1 MKKHFTKDDI
11 QMANKHMKRCS
22 TTLTIRGMQI
32 KNHNMRYYYTTIRMA
47 KIKKRERGLPWWHS
61 G

>member
-1 MKKHFTKDDI
+1 MNRYFTKEDI
-11 QMANKHMKRCS
+11 QMADKHMKKLFNIIS
-22 TTLTIRGMQI
+22 IREMQI

-47 KIKKRERGLPWWHS
+47 KIKKRERGLPWWCS